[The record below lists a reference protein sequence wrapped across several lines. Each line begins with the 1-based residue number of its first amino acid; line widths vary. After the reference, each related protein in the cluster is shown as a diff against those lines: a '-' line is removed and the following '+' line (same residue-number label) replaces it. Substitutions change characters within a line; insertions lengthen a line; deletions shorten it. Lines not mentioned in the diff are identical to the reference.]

1 MDENLKNRIELF
13 VEHCKAVYTA
23 HCDECG
29 FTIRDSFSIKYA
41 PKWAKIVKG
50 GGVYGFV
57 ALVDF
62 SNKQLGQVKTGD
74 IHKAAS
80 WTTPAKHARGSV
92 FADDFGNCAGPYGIA
107 YLR

>member
-1 MDENLKNRIELF
+1 MDEKLQARIDLF
-13 VEHCKAVYTA
+13 LEHCKAVYTA

-29 FTIRDSFSIKYA
+29 FTIREPFSIQYA

-50 GGVYGFV
+50 TGVYGFV
-57 ALVDF
+57 ALADF
-62 SNKQLGQVKTGD
+62 ENKQLGQVKTGD

-80 WTTPAKHARGSV
+80 WKIPAKHARGSV

>member
-1 MDENLKNRIELF
+1 MDEKLQNRIALF
-13 VEHCKAVYTA
+13 FEHCKKTYEDY
-23 HCDECG
+23 CDTNN
-29 FTIRDSFSIKYA
+29 FTIRDSFSIQYA
-41 PKWAKIVKG
+41 DKWAKIVKG
-50 GGVYGFV
+50 NSVYGFI

-62 SNKQLGQVKTGD
+62 ENKQLGQVKTGD

-80 WTTPAKHARGSV
+80 WKIPAKHARGSV